1 MYAHFNSDHR
11 QAKQAQSSYSDSTDS
26 PSHKISRGM
35 KRLEMC
41 RRSLTSPPPARRLG
55 GDVTHNPLL
64 ILSPLDMTVLGLME
78 PHEEASPTKMLLVRV
93 KFALFVEERKGI
105 CARGEVFIKSSMPR
119 MDG

>member
-1 MYAHFNSDHR
+1 
-11 QAKQAQSSYSDSTDS
+11 
-26 PSHKISRGM
+26 
-35 KRLEMC
+35 MC

-105 CARGEVFIKSSMPR
+105 CGRDEDFIKTSVPR
-119 MDG
+119 MIG